1 MSIETWN
8 QRFRE
13 DPNAAGE
20 APSPFVV
27 EQLSDFKPSPGSKEP
42 ARALDLACGA
52 GRNALWL
59 AEQGWDV
66 TAVDG
71 SDAAI
76 EILHRRAAQRGL
88 SIKTVVADLE
98 AGEFPLQPAAW
109 DLILIYAYLQRDLL
123 TQFHDALRPGGIAA
137 VAVHLD
143 EPGRESRFSLQPGEL
158 ASYFNGWDIRYLHE
172 GPPQGANDDARH
184 FASIVAV
191 RR

>member
-13 DPNAAGE
+13 DPNAAG
-20 APSPFVV
+20 AVPAPFVV
-27 EQLSDFKPSPGSKEP
+27 EQLSDFHPTPG

-76 EILHRRAAQRGL
+76 EILRRRAANEDLNYPHQGR
-88 SIKTVVADLE
+88 ADLE
-98 AGEFPLQPAAW
+98 AGAFSLQPAAW

-123 TQFHDALRPGGIAA
+123 KQLRAALRPGGVAA
-137 VAVHLD
+137 VAVHLA
-143 EPGRESRFSLQPGEL
+143 EPGRASRYSLQPGEL
-158 ASYFNGWDIRYLHE
+158 ASYFDGWDIRYSHE
-172 GPPQGANDDARH
+172 GPPEGSPENARH
-184 FASIVAV
+184 FAAIVAV